1 MQGWMSLLSPSTPSQ
16 RTSSFGSKSRFQS
29 TSNGFTGGRCR
40 KPGYSGGSRHSLPA
54 AQASVNSPCDSVV
67 NNQRI
72 QNTALIYTPA
82 GQPCV
87 HPAKLPNLQKPYP
100 YLILY
105 RLPYPVS
112 CLPYPRLRRLFFQK
126 QLPNHPTT
134 QLPNYPTTQPLNH
147 PTQSPSSTRH
157 PRLWRDFRH
166 FVPVL
171 YPVSY
176 IPYPRLR
183 RLFFQKRPLIIH
195 VRHTQVT
202 RNF

>member
-112 CLPYPRLRRLFFQK
+112 CLPYPQLCCIIHHSSAITHHPQK
-126 QLPNHPTT
+126 PHNIPHASSTPDKNLYLLT
-134 QLPNYPTTQPLNH
+134 QERPLVQKNNQPLLVRLV
-147 PTQSPSSTRH
+147 SSIR
-157 PRLWRDFRH
+157 FE
-166 FVPVL
+166 
-171 YPVSY
+171 
-176 IPYPRLR
+176 
-183 RLFFQKRPLIIH
+183 
-195 VRHTQVT
+195 
-202 RNF
+202 